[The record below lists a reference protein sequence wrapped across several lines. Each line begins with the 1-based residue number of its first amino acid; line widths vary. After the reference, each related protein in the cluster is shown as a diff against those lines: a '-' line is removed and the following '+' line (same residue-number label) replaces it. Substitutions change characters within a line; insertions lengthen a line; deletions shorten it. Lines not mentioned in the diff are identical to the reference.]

1 MKDQFLGG
9 YNQEWWDAAS
19 KNRVLVRKYNT
30 MDVLDLRGKYE
41 VLKELLAQ
49 VNEKTVIEP
58 PFYCDNGKN
67 IYLGNNFYANYNFM
81 VLDADRVE
89 IGDNV
94 VIGPNVTLCG
104 AAHPVHPVSRTT
116 GNGFPIIKAPIVI
129 QDNVWIGAGTT
140 VLMGVTIGAGS
151 VVGAHSLVTK
161 DIPPGVVAAG
171 TPCKV
176 IRPITEQDMHNW

>member
-1 MKDQFLGG
+1 
-9 YNQEWWDAAS
+9 
-19 KNRVLVRKYNT
+19 
-30 MDVLDLRGKYE
+30 
-41 VLKELLAQ
+41 
-49 VNEKTVIEP
+49 
-58 PFYCDNGKN
+58 
-67 IYLGNNFYANYNFM
+67 M

-104 AAHPVHPVSRTT
+104 AAHPIHPVSRTT
-116 GNGFPIIKAPIVI
+116 GNGSPIIKAPIVI

-161 DIPPGVVAAG
+161 DIPIGVVAAG